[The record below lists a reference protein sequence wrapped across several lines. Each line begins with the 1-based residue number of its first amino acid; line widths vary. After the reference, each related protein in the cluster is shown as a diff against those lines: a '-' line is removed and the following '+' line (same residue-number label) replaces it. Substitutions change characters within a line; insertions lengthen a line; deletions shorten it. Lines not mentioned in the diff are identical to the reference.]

1 MVQMRP
7 STKTSSLEPGIGR
20 GCTGGTGRGATWGT
34 GAPPVFYRT
43 SQPDHTFF
51 TRMVR
56 PWYLKGLENSMY

>member
-20 GCTGGTGRGATWGT
+20 GCTGGT